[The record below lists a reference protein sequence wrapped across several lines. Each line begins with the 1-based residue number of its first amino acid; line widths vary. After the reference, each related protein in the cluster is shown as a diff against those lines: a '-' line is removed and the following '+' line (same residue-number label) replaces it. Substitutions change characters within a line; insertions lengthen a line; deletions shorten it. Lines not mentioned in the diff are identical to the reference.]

1 MLNCS
6 GYNIGAFTMPFVQNF
21 LGTFGMVIT
30 CLFDMG
36 NAVMCTGGTFA
47 LACARTGKT
56 KATVKSIAKTLFS
69 SGPFD
74 AYCVMII
81 IAAFGIPLP
90 EALTS
95 ITGFIGNANGFLAMM
110 MIGMMFEMQFQPQ
123 HLKQAGL
130 VLAVRLI
137 GAGAL
142 AALFYYVM
150 PFSLEIRRVLVLLC
164 FAPVTTLSPVFTGQ
178 AGSNEGLSS
187 FTASLSILISIVIM
201 TVLVVSMGLGG

>member
-1 MLNCS
+1 M
-6 GYNIGAFTMPFVQNF
+6 
-21 LGTFGMVIT
+21 
-30 CLFDMG
+30 
-36 NAVMCTGGTFA
+36 
-47 LACARTGKT
+47 
-56 KATVKSIAKTLFS
+56 
-69 SGPFD
+69 
-74 AYCVMII
+74 
-81 IAAFGIPLP
+81 
-90 EALTS
+90 
-95 ITGFIGNANGFLAMM
+95 
-110 MIGMMFEMQFQPQ
+110 
-123 HLKQAGL
+123 
-130 VLAVRLI
+130 I